1 MSRSR
6 FPSAV
11 LVAAALLASSVSG
24 RAQSPQARTPQTY
37 SAEAFKAAISAGK
50 TVMVAFHAPWCPV
63 CRAQEPKV
71 EALLGTEY
79 RDVVA
84 FNVDYDTNVPLRKE
98 MGVLRQ
104 ATLILFKGSKEIARL
119 EFKSDDASL
128 REFFSH
134 AHPQ

>member
-11 LVAAALLASSVSG
+11 LVAAALLTSSVSG
-24 RAQSPQARTPQTY
+24 RAQSPQARTPPTY